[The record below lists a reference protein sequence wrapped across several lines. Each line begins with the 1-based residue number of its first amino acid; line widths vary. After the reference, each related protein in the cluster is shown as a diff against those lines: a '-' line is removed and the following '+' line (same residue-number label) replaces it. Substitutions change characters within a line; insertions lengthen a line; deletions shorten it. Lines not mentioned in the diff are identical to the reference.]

1 MTVYRQKTSQPLK
14 WLVALI
20 VFALAMG
27 VTFTD
32 VYGYDGSS
40 SAGAG
45 NDNDNNQ
52 NGAGNDNLTTSN
64 DRTGSPSAIPEP
76 TTLILLGGGLGV
88 LYVVRRWR
96 KKN

>member
-1 MTVYRQKTSQPLK
+1 MTVYKCRQSQPLK

-40 SAGAG
+40 STNAT
-45 NDNDNNQ
+45 NDNDYGR
-52 NGAGNDNLTTSN
+52 NGSGNDNLAASA
-64 DRTGSPSAIPEP
+64 DQTGSASVIPEP
-76 TTLILLGGGLGV
+76 TALILLSGALGALFV
-88 LYVVRRWR
+88 ARRR
-96 KKN
+96 RQKN